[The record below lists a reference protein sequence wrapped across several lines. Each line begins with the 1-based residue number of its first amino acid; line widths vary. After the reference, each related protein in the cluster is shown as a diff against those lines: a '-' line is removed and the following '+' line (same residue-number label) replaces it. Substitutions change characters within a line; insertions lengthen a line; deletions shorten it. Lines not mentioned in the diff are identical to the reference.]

1 MTAKPKSAAYTAAQK
16 VWLIELSERDPSLST
31 AELGHRLA
39 QNMNDDRCRDLVQF
53 EPPVYGMDICNQID
67 EVCRK
72 INIQTLQKKKEVDI
86 TTAWSRM

>member
-1 MTAKPKSAAYTAAQK
+1 MTAKRKRAAYTKAQK

-31 AELGHRLA
+31 AGLGCRLA
-39 QNMNDDRCRDLVQF
+39 ENVKDDRSRGPVQF
-53 EPPVYGMDICNQID
+53 ERIVYGMDVCSQID

>member
-53 EPPVYGMDICNQID
+53 EPPVYGMDVCNQLD
-67 EVCRK
+67 EVRRK
-72 INIQTLQKKKEVDI
+72 INI
-86 TTAWSRM
+86 